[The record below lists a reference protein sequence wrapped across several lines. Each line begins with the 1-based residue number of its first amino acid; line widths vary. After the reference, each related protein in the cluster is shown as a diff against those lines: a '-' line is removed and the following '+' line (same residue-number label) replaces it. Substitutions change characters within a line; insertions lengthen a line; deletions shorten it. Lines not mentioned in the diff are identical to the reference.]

1 MMATGRKPRSSSLS
15 PDSPNE
21 WLRLSDTTVVKRP
34 ADAIVWEDGPQDR
47 DCAYHKVATYDAK
60 GGRLQIDV
68 FVSASP
74 SPSCPV
80 RIAVHSSKSP
90 DAQRLALMDPGDA
103 DLHLAE
109 IDNHLKKLGLPSV
122 LAAYCAGDV
131 VALIKRDAE
140 NIRATQR
147 ELARRRRQP

>member
-1 MMATGRKPRSSSLS
+1 M
-15 PDSPNE
+15 
-21 WLRLSDTTVVKRP
+21 
-34 ADAIVWEDGPQDR
+34 WEDAPDDR
-47 DCAYHKVATYDAK
+47 DCAYHKVATYDAD
-60 GGRLQIDV
+60 GGRLKIDV

-90 DAQRLALMDPGDA
+90 DPQRLALTDPGDA
-103 DLHLAE
+103 DLHLTD
-109 IDNHLKKLGLPSV
+109 IDDRLKKLGLPSV

-147 ELARRRRQP
+147 DLEARRR